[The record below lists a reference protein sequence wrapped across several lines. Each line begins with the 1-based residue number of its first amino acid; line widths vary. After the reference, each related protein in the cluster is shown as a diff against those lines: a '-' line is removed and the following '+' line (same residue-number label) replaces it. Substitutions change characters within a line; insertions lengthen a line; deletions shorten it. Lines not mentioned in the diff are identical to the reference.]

1 MTSLTAHGKPRLV
14 MDPAGNDAAV
24 MVPAAAEM
32 ICMAPAP
39 EWTAPVETATVQFP
53 APVQLPVPPS
63 KFAFCPDRKLPGG
76 PVMFVT
82 VTCSPP
88 MITSNGKSGAVVVQ
102 MMPAESTIIEA
113 SAVPI
118 PVCRLDP
125 SVSACPYTRS
135 SRIPVSNGVSGT
147 QLSDSCHWFTPPICS
162 LYPYISC
169 LTGPGGSH
177 AGGLVIWM

>member
-39 EWTAPVETATVQFP
+39 EWTAPVETATGQFP

-76 PVMFVT
+76 PSVLVPA
-82 VTCSPP
+82 TCSPP
-88 MITSNGKSGAVVVQ
+88 MITSNGRPGAVVAQRMTAQCV
-102 MMPAESTIIEA
+102 IIDA
-113 SAVPI
+113 S
-118 PVCRLDP
+118 
-125 SVSACPYTRS
+125 
-135 SRIPVSNGVSGT
+135 
-147 QLSDSCHWFTPPICS
+147 
-162 LYPYISC
+162 
-169 LTGPGGSH
+169 
-177 AGGLVIWM
+177 